1 MRVLR
6 PHLLAVCGA
15 ILALA
20 GPLAVNAGAQDYPT
34 KPVKIVVPYPPGGTT
49 DILARLIAAKL
60 SESLKHQFIVENKP
74 GAGGNLGS
82 EAVSRAAP
90 DGHTL
95 VMGTAGNMTVNPA
108 TNASMPLDVVKDL
121 APIIMVA
128 QVSNVLAVHPS
139 VPAKTV
145 PEFIAWV
152 KSKPKQVFYA
162 SSGPANTP
170 HMSGELFNIAAG
182 IDMTVVHYKGS
193 GPALQD
199 LLAGQGV
206 QVMFD
211 NMPSIIGHIQSGL
224 LRGIA
229 VTAAKRSATMPDLPT
244 VDEAGL
250 KGYAVVSWFGL
261 LAPAKTPKAIIDKL
275 NGEVTVAMSGP
286 EMAKKLL
293 EMGAEPVLN
302 KPDEFSKR
310 MVGEIE
316 MWRDVAKKAN
326 IVID

>member
-6 PHLLAVCGA
+6 SCLLAVSGA
-15 ILALA
+15 LLALA
-20 GPLAVNAGAQDYPT
+20 CQPSGIAVAQDYPT
-34 KPVKIVVPYPPGGTT
+34 KPVRIIVPYPPGGTT
-49 DILARLIAAKL
+49 DILARLISAKL
-60 SESLKHQFIVENKP
+60 SESLKQQFIVENKP
-74 GAGGNLGS
+74 GAGGNLGT
-82 EAVSRAAP
+82 EAVARAAP

-108 TNASMPLDVVKDL
+108 TNASMPVDVVKDL

-162 SSGPANTP
+162 SSGAANTP

-182 IDMTVVHYKGS
+182 LDMTAVHYKGS

-206 QVMFD
+206 LVMFD
-211 NMPSIIGHIQSGL
+211 NMPSVIGHIQSGA

-261 LAPAKTPKAIIDKL
+261 LAPAKTPAAIIDKL
-275 NGEVTVAMSGP
+275 NKEVVTAMSGP
-286 EMAKKLL
+286 AMAKQLL

-302 KPDEFSKR
+302 NPIEFSAR
-310 MVGEIE
+310 MAAEIE
-316 MWRDVAKKAN
+316 MWRGVAAKAN
-326 IVID
+326 IKIE

>member
-34 KPVKIVVPYPPGGTT
+34 KPVKIIVPYPPGGTT

-152 KSKPKQVFYA
+152 KSKPK
-162 SSGPANTP
+162 
-170 HMSGELFNIAAG
+170 
-182 IDMTVVHYKGS
+182 
-193 GPALQD
+193 
-199 LLAGQGV
+199 
-206 QVMFD
+206 
-211 NMPSIIGHIQSGL
+211 
-224 LRGIA
+224 
-229 VTAAKRSATMPDLPT
+229 
-244 VDEAGL
+244 
-250 KGYAVVSWFGL
+250 
-261 LAPAKTPKAIIDKL
+261 
-275 NGEVTVAMSGP
+275 
-286 EMAKKLL
+286 
-293 EMGAEPVLN
+293 
-302 KPDEFSKR
+302 
-310 MVGEIE
+310 
-316 MWRDVAKKAN
+316 
-326 IVID
+326 